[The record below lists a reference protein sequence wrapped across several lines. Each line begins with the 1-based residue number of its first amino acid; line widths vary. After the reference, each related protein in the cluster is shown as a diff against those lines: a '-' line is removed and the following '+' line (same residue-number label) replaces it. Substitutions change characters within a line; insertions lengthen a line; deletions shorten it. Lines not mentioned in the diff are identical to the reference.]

1 MLTNRLIN
9 IKMRESVLN
18 NAFLLFFIASYYRIS
33 IKELNY
39 EENQLSFRLQSK
51 KKFK

>member
-1 MLTNRLIN
+1 MLFYFSLLRLI
-9 IKMRESVLN
+9 IK
-18 NAFLLFFIASYYRIS
+18 FQF
-33 IKELNY
+33 KELNY